1 MELKMLIMRSE
12 TQEELPGM
20 ELGSI
25 SKMSGKER
33 QSSNMD
39 GLQTPGILSYR
50 TRNAEEGSA
59 SSRFPGEAWDPGVQI
74 PISSLHCFS

>member
-1 MELKMLIMRSE
+1 MRMLITRSE

-33 QSSNMD
+33 
-39 GLQTPGILSYR
+39 
-50 TRNAEEGSA
+50 
-59 SSRFPGEAWDPGVQI
+59 
-74 PISSLHCFS
+74 